1 MKKKLFIVGLIFSVL
16 VLMLVSLVVITGVQC
31 CNTAADGSAAAAEDR
46 RPSGNEA
53 ALAADAERISVYSVP
68 LRCPLVTNL
77 GCGSESK
84 PIMTKLDSDPAVEGV
99 WLNHAGTTLAVLWK
113 AGTNATER
121 SQAIASALQNP
132 ADTKE
137 LSGDARASSLKNFL
151 SGVAW
156 YRTVALDELSGQE
169 ADIVAARWVNNIAR
183 VIPLPHRAREAVRRR
198 LSDEMRC
205 RFVSK

>member
-1 MKKKLFIVGLIFSVL
+1 MKKKLFIVGLIFSAL
-16 VLMLVSLVVITGVQC
+16 VLMLVSVVVITGVQC
-31 CNTAADGSAAAAEDR
+31 CNTAADGNAAAAADR

-53 ALAADAERISVYSVP
+53 ALEADPERIGVYSVA
-68 LRCPLVTNL
+68 LRCPLVTKL

-84 PIMTKLDSDPAVEGV
+84 PIMAKLDSHPAVEGV
-99 WLNHAGTTLAVLWK
+99 WLNRAGTTLAVLWK

-121 SQAIASALQNP
+121 SQAVASALQNP

-137 LSGDARASSLKNFL
+137 LSGDARVSSLKDFL

-156 YRTVALDELSGQE
+156 YPTAAVDELSGQE

-183 VIPLPHRAREAVRRR
+183 VIPLPERAREAVRRK

-205 RFVSK
+205 RFVGK